1 MGLLQQWAM
10 RAHEQGRRGRLIE
23 RVLADPDFE
32 RHALEIFQEQA
43 VRQRESIREAT
54 TSDFPDLV
62 GAQSQVERA
71 LIAQAALQTPTWR
84 KYARIASLGDL
95 KPVSRLRRSDT
106 DRFGVVLEGAEAGQG
121 NFSSYRVDYS
131 PAKYELVL
139 EFTWEMFVN
148 DDLGAFQHI
157 GHDLAQGAMN
167 TVGDFVVG
175 LLTSA
180 DPIYDGAPLFDGSR
194 TNQSTDLLDVEGLQ
208 AGITAMRSQLS
219 EKGHP
224 LHIVPGYLVVPPEL
238 EFQAKT
244 LVHSSLVPGGQH
256 QRCECPAWAGGG
268 HCGAPADPSG
278 GLVSHRSACFLA
290 DPRTR
295 LPQWAGDAGSPGERG
310 LRAGPPGLQGASGP
324 GGRDSRLAEFLC
336 GSAEP
341 RLRHSGVSRV

>member
-244 LVHSSLVPGGQH
+244 LVHSSLVPGGSTNDVNVLH
-256 QRCECPAWAGGG
+256 
-268 HCGAPADPSG
+268 
-278 GLVSHRSACFLA
+278 GLVEVIVEPLLTRPEDWYLIAQPASSPTLELGFLNGRETPEVLVKEDFERDLLAYKGRLVLGGAILDWRSFYAG
-290 DPRTR
+290 
-295 LPQWAGDAGSPGERG
+295 LPSLG
-310 LRAGPPGLQGASGP
+310 
-324 GGRDSRLAEFLC
+324 
-336 GSAEP
+336 
-341 RLRHSGVSRV
+341 